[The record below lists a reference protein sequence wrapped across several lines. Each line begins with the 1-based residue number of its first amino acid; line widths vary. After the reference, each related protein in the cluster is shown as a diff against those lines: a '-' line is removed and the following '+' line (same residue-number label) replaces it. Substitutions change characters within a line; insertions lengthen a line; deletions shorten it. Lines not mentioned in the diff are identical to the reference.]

1 MQESLELARRL
12 GERLLAAGESVA
24 AAESCTG
31 GMIAAALTDIAGSS
45 AWFGYGVVTYS
56 NEAKQRLLQV
66 EGDVLREHGAV
77 SEAVVRQMA
86 AGALRLSGADWSVAV
101 SGVAGPGGGTA
112 AKPVG
117 LVWFGIAGPDGW
129 SEAFS
134 CRFDG
139 DRAQVRAQTV
149 IRALQRLDELVAG
162 RGRAA

>member
-66 EGDVLREHGAV
+66 DERALREHGAV

-86 AGALRLSGADWSVAV
+86 AGARKLSGADWAWRCPASPA
-101 SGVAGPGGGTA
+101 PA
-112 AKPVG
+112 AARRPPVG
-117 LVWFGIAGPDGW
+117 LVWFGLAGPDGW

-149 IRALQRLDELVAG
+149 IRALQRLDELL
-162 RGRAA
+162 AARSRSV

>member
-1 MQESLELARRL
+1 MKESLELARRL

-56 NEAKQRLLQV
+56 NEAKQGLLKV
-66 EGDVLREHGAV
+66 EDSALREHGAV

-86 AGALRLSGADWSVAV
+86 AGVQSLSGADWSVAV

-129 SEAFS
+129 NEAFS

-139 DRAQVRAQTV
+139 DRGQVRTQTV
-149 IRALQRLDELVAG
+149 MRALQRLDELVAE
-162 RGRAA
+162 RSRLA